1 MVDRGEAE
9 LGELVVLEKRGDALS
24 SDEADVEDSVCGD
37 RGEVGEEEVEEEGA
51 VEGHHFE
58 EGDGVNLA
66 HGEFGVAAK

>member
-1 MVDRGEAE
+1 MVNRGEAE
-9 LGELVVLEKRGDALS
+9 LSELIVLEKRGYALS
-24 SDEADVEDSVCGD
+24 SDEADVEDLVGGD
-37 RGEVGEEEVEEEGA
+37 GGEVREEEVEEEVA